1 MIRIGGL
8 SLPLEGDL
16 EQLRARAARALGV
29 RPGALET
36 LEIVRESIDAMRSG
50 SSGPPPGGT

>member
-1 MIRIGGL
+1 MDLNLKPPGWTGEREGDGMIRIGGL

-36 LEIVRESIDAMRSG
+36 L
-50 SSGPPPGGT
+50 